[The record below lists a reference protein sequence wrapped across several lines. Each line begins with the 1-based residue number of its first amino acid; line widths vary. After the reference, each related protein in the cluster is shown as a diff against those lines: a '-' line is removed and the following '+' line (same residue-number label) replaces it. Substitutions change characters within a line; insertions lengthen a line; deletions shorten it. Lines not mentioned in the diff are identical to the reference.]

1 MLSDVSQHLPGFG
14 SWRYQLVRP
23 QRDFS
28 CVPIII
34 ALTTRSLTRRRVCEV
49 VLNGDKTFS
58 LVQQK
63 YKVSDKLKS
72 GEATALFGMHA
83 LGYL

>member
-1 MLSDVSQHLPGFG
+1 MLSNCLPAP
-14 SWRYQLVRP
+14 SLLWILVVP
-23 QRDFS
+23 TCTYSTFLP
-28 CVPIII
+28 VPIII
-34 ALTTRSLTRRRVCEV
+34 ALTTQSLTHRRVCEV

-72 GEATALFGMHA
+72 GEATALFGA
-83 LGYL
+83 YAAGYL